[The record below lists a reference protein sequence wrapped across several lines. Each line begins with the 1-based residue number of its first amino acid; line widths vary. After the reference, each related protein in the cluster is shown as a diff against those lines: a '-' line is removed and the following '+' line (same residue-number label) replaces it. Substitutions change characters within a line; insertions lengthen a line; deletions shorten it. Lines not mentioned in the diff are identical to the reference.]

1 VNALQ
6 VAVSCVAASVGT
18 LAVLSALSRLRF
30 ARLTGAFLCRL
41 GPSSRWR
48 GRRADWRLRRT
59 RVVWVGDVL
68 LVQSGLLR
76 LGVTPVSA
84 QIPREV
90 SVESLAP
97 SEVRRLGP
105 RPVAL
110 RLTTADGRPLVVA
123 TSARNRTTLVGPFL
137 AASLSGLPE
146 APRGRGA

>member
-1 VNALQ
+1 MNTLQ
-6 VAVSCVAASVGT
+6 VAVACVAASAAT
-18 LAVLSALSRLRF
+18 LAVLSGVSRLRF
-30 ARLTGAFLCRL
+30 ARLAGAFLCRL

-48 GRRADWRLRRT
+48 GRRAGWRFRRQ

-90 SVESLAP
+90 SVESLVP
-97 SEVRRLGP
+97 SEVRRLGS

-123 TSARNRTTLVGPFL
+123 TAAGNRTTLVGPFL

-146 APRGRGA
+146 APRGRGV

>member
-1 VNALQ
+1 MNALQ
-6 VAVSCVAASVGT
+6 VAVSCAAASVGT
-18 LAVLSALSRLRF
+18 LAVLSGLSRLRF
-30 ARLTGAFLCRL
+30 ARLTGAFPCRL
-41 GPSSRWR
+41 GPSSRWW

-84 QIPREV
+84 QVPSEA

-123 TSARNRTTLVGPFL
+123 TSAGNRTALVGPFL
-137 AASLSGLPE
+137 AASLSGLPD